1 MRREANRTIFK
12 IKVMFNRQNVKEF
25 RSDFQKAVASLEKQY
40 GCNISL
46 GTISFDGSELRSKMT
61 ARKGEK
67 VVKSTKDDFQ
77 VGDIVGINHKKVD
90 PNAQF
95 RIYKINSKNIGVEM
109 IAGEGRVGAQMRVS
123 PSLLIKH

>member
-1 MRREANRTIFK
+1 
-12 IKVMFNRQNVKEF
+12 MFNKQNVREF
-25 RSDFQKAVASLEKQY
+25 RSDFQQAVAQLEKDY
-40 GCNISL
+40 GVNISL
-46 GTISFDGSELRSKMT
+46 GNISFNGEELRSKMT

-67 VVKSTKDDFQ
+67 VVKVTKGDFQ
-77 VGDIVGINHKKVD
+77 IGDIVSINHKKVD

-95 RIYKINSKNIGVEM
+95 RIYKINSKNIGVEK